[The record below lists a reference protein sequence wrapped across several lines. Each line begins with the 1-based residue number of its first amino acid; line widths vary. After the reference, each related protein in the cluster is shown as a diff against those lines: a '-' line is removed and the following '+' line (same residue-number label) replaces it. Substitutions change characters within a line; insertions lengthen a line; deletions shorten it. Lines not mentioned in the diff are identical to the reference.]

1 MYIELYLIYDTC
13 NSSFESWSCSQLQ
26 LSYIF
31 MKFHWMFSRH
41 SNFDKLLKY
50 PICHLFR
57 GSKIQCLWI
66 PQSTLIIDPRW
77 SIQNDW
83 YYYCIIVLAAFFVS
97 MTGYSTC
104 TRRTIRWS
112 RWWISLKQVLGLE
125 GLYAFKY
132 LQPCAHAQGT
142 WRCSTTRTGSST
154 PPAGT
159 RAQSR
164 TSPGRRRLR
173 WPRLLHLPSVY
184 KKIFVH

>member
-1 MYIELYLIYDTC
+1 MFDLKPKYFNGFNCIYIELYLIYDTC

-112 RWWISLKQVLGLE
+112 RWRISLKQVWGWMGFTPSNIWNRVRMRRGPDPAVRHGRDPARHQLG
-125 GLYAFKY
+125 
-132 LQPCAHAQGT
+132 H
-142 WRCSTTRTGSST
+142 
-154 PPAGT
+154 
-159 RAQSR
+159 
-164 TSPGRRRLR
+164 GRRAE
-173 WPRLLHLPSVY
+173 HLQAAGD
-184 KKIFVH
+184 